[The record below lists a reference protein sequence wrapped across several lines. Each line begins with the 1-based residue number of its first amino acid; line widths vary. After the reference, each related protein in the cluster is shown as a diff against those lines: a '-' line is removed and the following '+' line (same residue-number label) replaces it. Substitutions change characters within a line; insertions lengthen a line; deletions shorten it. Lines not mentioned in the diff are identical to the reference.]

1 MNVKIVF
8 LGKLRGFQGCH
19 CTYICIKF
27 IGFVCKEEGIS
38 TGANGVFFLEMY
50 RLRIFQIELV
60 LPFDFRISE
69 RTCSFSASL
78 ISRLTSW
85 RKWRYAFQCNLSLVF
100 IALLCHISRVFINPL
115 ISVDTNGLGLEWIL
129 ICLMGAWLSK
139 TRYGSVLWR
148 AKVEMGDGHEIFSIL
163 SCLTLI
169 YIHVFDSF
177 LLLSWAWI
185 QLYIAT

>member
-50 RLRIFQIELV
+50 RLRIFQIELA

-85 RKWRYAFQCNLSLVF
+85 RKWRDAFQCNLSLVF
-100 IALLCHISRVFINPL
+100 IPLLCHISRVFFNPL

-139 TRYGSVLWR
+139 TYYNRQLKACSWSSGSSKRLTIWR
-148 AKVEMGDGHEIFSIL
+148 GTLARSSI
-163 SCLTLI
+163 
-169 YIHVFDSF
+169 
-177 LLLSWAWI
+177 
-185 QLYIAT
+185 